1 MTLIN
6 SPINTIDDIKGR
18 TVGIRRGTLGGGVII
33 KNLIL
38 NKYNNDVI
46 VKDYRTSDEVMSALA
61 RRAREQPVAAAA
73 LAAARQRFKLDW
85 GRLAVLEITPA
96 LAELAGDYTQA
107 LALRAYDSVQLATL
121 VTLHKRMDEEVQ
133 FACFDDRL
141 VKAAEV
147 LGVGSR
153 PAL

>member
-1 MTLIN
+1 M
-6 SPINTIDDIKGR
+6 
-18 TVGIRRGTLGGGVII
+18 
-33 KNLIL
+33 IL
-38 NKYNNDVI
+38 FADSSAL
-46 VKDYRTSDEVMSALA
+46 VKLYVDEPGSAQVVAHAAAANALAVCRVTWVEVMSALA
-61 RRAREQPVAAAA
+61 RRAREQPQAAAA

-85 GRLAVLEITPA
+85 GRLAVLELTPA
-96 LAELAGDYTQA
+96 LVELAGDYTQA

-147 LGVGSR
+147 LGVGSSPVR
-153 PAL
+153 

>member
-1 MTLIN
+1 M
-6 SPINTIDDIKGR
+6 
-18 TVGIRRGTLGGGVII
+18 
-33 KNLIL
+33 IL
-38 NKYNNDVI
+38 FADSSAL
-46 VKDYRTSDEVMSALA
+46 VKLYVDEPGSAQVAAHAAAANALAVCRVTWVEVMSALA
-61 RRAREQPVAAAA
+61 RRAREQPQAAVA

-85 GRLAVLEITPA
+85 GRLAVLEVTPA
-96 LAELAGDYTQA
+96 LVELAGDYTQA

-147 LGVGSR
+147 LGVGPGR
-153 PAL
+153 T

>member
-1 MTLIN
+1 M
-6 SPINTIDDIKGR
+6 
-18 TVGIRRGTLGGGVII
+18 
-33 KNLIL
+33 IL
-38 NKYNNDVI
+38 FADSSAL
-46 VKDYRTSDEVMSALA
+46 VKLYVDESGSAQVVAHAAAASALAVCRVTWVEVMSALA
-61 RRAREQPVAAAA
+61 RRAREQPQAAAA

-85 GRLAVLEITPA
+85 GRLAVLEVTPA
-96 LAELAGDYTQA
+96 LVELAGDYTQA

-147 LGVGSR
+147 LGVGPGR
-153 PAL
+153 T